1 MNSRHNIS
9 LATSFSVSS
18 NMKENV
24 ARFARTYFAL
34 LQSHF
39 LILVFLSMWF
49 IVVAAPVHTSY
60 AQGSSGI
67 KSAPLESGDEAPSIS
82 LSDFNGNRFVLSD
95 VVRDKTVLLWFTN
108 LCSGCRSR
116 IPDLQKLH
124 EMFEKDDVEIVA
136 VSELG
141 KDRKTV
147 EHVIKSMN
155 ITFRFL
161 YDPDG
166 KATKRFSGKYIEG
179 TCPLKNLYVI
189 ERGGKIT
196 LASHLAR
203 LEIEELIE
211 VLDTSKVGKHE

>member
-1 MNSRHNIS
+1 
-9 LATSFSVSS
+9 
-18 NMKENV
+18 
-24 ARFARTYFAL
+24 
-34 LQSHF
+34 
-39 LILVFLSMWF
+39 MWF
-49 IVVAAPVHTSY
+49 IMVAASVHTSY
-60 AQGSSGI
+60 AQGSSGV
-67 KSAPLESGDEAPSIS
+67 KSASLESGDDAPSIS
-82 LSDFNGNRFVLSD
+82 LSDFNRNRFVLSE

-116 IPDLQKLH
+116 IPDVQKLH

-147 EHVIKSMN
+147 EDVIKSMN

-189 ERGGKIT
+189 ERGGKIV

-203 LEIEELIE
+203 IDIEELIE
-211 VLDTSKVGKHE
+211 ILDTSKVGKHE